1 MKYSRYLNVSDQDA
15 GNDAFMKSLQK
26 GKPKSGTWLVVLTET
41 PGHVLEIMSPGLKEW
56 RIKKKERTD
65 IVVGAASSKDGAIE
79 ISGALIRS
87 CYQDTGG
94 FDIRSYLAGKYGE
107 VL

>member
-15 GNDAFMKSLQK
+15 LDQAFMKALQK
-26 GKPKSGTWLVVLTET
+26 GKPKKGTWLVVLTET
-41 PGHVLEIMSPGLKEW
+41 PGHVIEIMAPGLKEW

-65 IVVGAASSKDGAIE
+65 IVIGAASSKDGAVE

-87 CYQDTGG
+87 CYRETGG
-94 FDIRSYLAGKYGE
+94 FDLRAYLGGKYGE